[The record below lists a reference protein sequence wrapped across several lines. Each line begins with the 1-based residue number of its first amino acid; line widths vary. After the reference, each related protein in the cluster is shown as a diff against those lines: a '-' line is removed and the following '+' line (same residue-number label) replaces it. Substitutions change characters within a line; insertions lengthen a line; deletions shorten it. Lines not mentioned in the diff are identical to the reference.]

1 MQNRKRI
8 HTKVQVDGKIVED
21 KESLLCAWS
30 RHFENLSKSRRVE
43 LPPLQELDLHTKDL
57 YSQSREN
64 EDFILDV
71 PFTTEEVYAALNTLR
86 RGKSPGSDSLLAE
99 HLLEGGEAVV
109 NWLAKIFNAIIV
121 LEALPNSLNCG
132 IIVPVYKG
140 SGRDPLLPGSYRG
153 ITLSSVVSKVLE
165 TLLLT

>member
-1 MQNRKRI
+1 MFTSKDKSCFRLAQNQKRI

-21 KESLLCAWS
+21 KESFLRAWS

-57 YSQSREN
+57 YSQSCEN
-64 EDFILDV
+64 EDCILDV
-71 PFTTEEVYAALNTLR
+71 PFTTEEVYTALKTLR

-109 NWLAKIFNAIIV
+109 NWLAKFST
-121 LEALPNSLNCG
+121 PSLCLRHSP
-132 IIVPVYKG
+132 IP
-140 SGRDPLLPGSYRG
+140 
-153 ITLSSVVSKVLE
+153 
-165 TLLLT
+165 